1 MSKPNALID
10 QFPDSAAPTID
21 RPSSAPT
28 VSRVRPVVL
37 VGTSGQ
43 QLTAEL
49 SDLLRRRLRIATLI
63 FLVSCGIFLIRGL
76 LGGGSSGGKPL
87 NLAVQALVVAVM
99 VLLATL
105 LWSHLQL
112 SVRALRVLEVALFGT
127 MGLFFAWLQFAV
139 FNAEELITLANP
151 DRPHSQDTVMSL
163 SATGHALRW
172 FILIVVYG
180 TFIPNT
186 WRRCALVVGIM
197 SLVPLALTAGM
208 CVSCPVMGNYT
219 QSALFG
225 MTVVLGIGV
234 AIAIFGSYKISE
246 LQHEAQAARQLG
258 QYQLK
263 EKLGA
268 GGMGEV
274 YLAEHLLLR
283 RRCAIKL
290 IRGDQAG
297 ERTNL
302 NRFEREVRAMA
313 TLTHPNTVEIY
324 DYGNAEDGT
333 FYYVMEYL
341 PGLSLQ
347 ELVEHY
353 GPLAPAR
360 AVYFLR
366 QLCGALGEAHGIG
379 LIHRDIKPSNVIASV
394 RGGIHDMAKLLDFGL
409 VQCVGGQCVTDKL
422 TMQGTILG
430 SPSYM
435 SPEQAVGKERLDAR
449 TDIYSLGGLAF
460 FLLTGRPPFE
470 RDTPMATLVA
480 HVHEPPPPLSDLRPD
495 LPDDLQAVVQR
506 CLAKNP
512 DERYQDAD
520 ALEQALAAC
529 ACADDWNKRDAADWW
544 KRHDNADLPAHPEL
558 YERTTNVPSASAM

>member
-1 MSKPNALID
+1 MSKPNALI
-10 QFPDSAAPTID
+10 QLFRESTAATID
-21 RPSSAPT
+21 QPPTASA

-37 VGTSGQ
+37 VGSSVQ
-43 QLTAEL
+43 SLTTDL

-63 FLVSCGIFLIRGL
+63 FLCGCAAFLFRNL
-76 LGGGSSGGKPL
+76 LVESNHYARPL
-87 NLAVQALVVAVM
+87 DLAVHCLVTAVL
-99 VLLATL
+99 VLVATL
-105 LWSHLQL
+105 LWSHLRL
-112 SVRALRVLEVALFGT
+112 TVGMLRVLEVVLFGAI
-127 MGLFFAWLQFAV
+127 GVFFAWLQFVV
-139 FNAEELITLANP
+139 FNNSRITELANP
-151 DRPHSQDTVMSL
+151 LEPKSYEAVMRLAAS
-163 SATGHALRW
+163 SHTFRW
-172 FILIVVYG
+172 FMLIVVYG

-186 WRRCALVVGIM
+186 WRRCAAVVAFLVIAPIV
-197 SLVPLALTAGM
+197 LTATA
-208 CVSCPVMGNYT
+208 CTACPYLGRFT
-219 QSALFG
+219 SQTLFD
-225 MTVVLGIGV
+225 MTTILSIAA
-234 AIAIFGSYKISE
+234 AIAIFGSYKISVLE
-246 LQHEAQAARQLG
+246 QEAQAARQLG
-258 QYQLK
+258 QYRLK

-274 YLAEHLLLR
+274 YLAEHVLLR

-290 IRGDQAG
+290 IRSDQAG

-313 TLTHPNTVEIY
+313 TLTHPNTVEIF
-324 DYGNAEDGT
+324 DYGNAADGT

-347 ELVEHY
+347 DLVETY
-353 GPLAPAR
+353 GPLTPGR

-366 QLCGALGEAHGIG
+366 QLCGALGEAHSIG

-394 RGGIHDMAKLLDFGL
+394 RGCIYDTAKLLDFGL
-409 VQCVGGQCVTDKL
+409 VQRVGLNSGADKL

-435 SPEQAVGKERLDAR
+435 SPEQAVGKDHLDAR

-480 HVHEPPPPLSDLRPD
+480 HVHDTPPALADLRPD
-495 LPDDLQAVVQR
+495 LPEDLQAVVQR

-512 DERYQDAD
+512 DDRFQDAD
-520 ALEQALAAC
+520 TLEQALATC
-529 ACADDWNKRDAADWW
+529 ACADDWNKRDAAAWW
-544 KRHDNADLPAHPEL
+544 RRHDHADLPAHPEL
-558 YERTTNVPSASAM
+558 SERTTNVSSASAL